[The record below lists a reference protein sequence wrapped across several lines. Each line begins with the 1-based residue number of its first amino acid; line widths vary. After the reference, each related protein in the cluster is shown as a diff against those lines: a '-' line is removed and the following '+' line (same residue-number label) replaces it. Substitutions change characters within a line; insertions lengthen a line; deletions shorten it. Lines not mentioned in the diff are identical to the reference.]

1 MLAVK
6 ELGGLTEE
14 ILSALK
20 LVVSFNRENLACEDF
35 NKIAFETRDRAKKS
49 AYAMAGM
56 MGFFMGTMFGFFCYS
71 YYIGSILIEKK
82 YKEPGNSKPMDIL
95 VIVTTSQAMLMA
107 MMTLAGL
114 VPIIPG
120 VFKALMSAQQVF
132 DLIERVPLIKN

>member
-1 MLAVK
+1 
-6 ELGGLTEE
+6 
-14 ILSALK
+14 
-20 LVVSFNRENLACEDF
+20 
-35 NKIAFETRDRAKKS
+35 
-49 AYAMAGM
+49 MAGM

-71 YYIGSILIEKK
+71 YYIGSILIERK
-82 YKEPGNSKPMDIL
+82 YREPGNSKPMDIL

-114 VPIIPG
+114 VPIMPG